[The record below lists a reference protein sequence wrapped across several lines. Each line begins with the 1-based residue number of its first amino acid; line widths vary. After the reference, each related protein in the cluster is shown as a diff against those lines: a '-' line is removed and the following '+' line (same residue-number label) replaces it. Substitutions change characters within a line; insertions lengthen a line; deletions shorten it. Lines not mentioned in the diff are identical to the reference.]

1 MNSTS
6 IDNNFVNNSINSDID
21 TLMPHFTDIE
31 VIVIIL
37 VTGIM
42 SFVIITGNLL
52 IMIAYGI
59 NKKLRVMNNYFLV
72 SLSIADFLIGV
83 LVIPFYTTYVL
94 IGNWTGTIIGC
105 DLWLSLDYG
114 LTTSSTLH
122 LLLISLD
129 RYLAVKYPLVYRVHR
144 RSRKVLFALFV
155 VWIISFTIWMPPI
168 FAMSRSKDGLPVPT
182 IECMMPYVYSNDYLV
197 IVIINGLTFW
207 FPVITMVG
215 FYRTVYAKV
224 LKHNEF
230 ISKHVTR
237 HSIYVIG
244 NEQTLTTMTCNNP
257 VAHDDT
263 ILHTFKMNSS
273 SICLNTTRKDKY
285 FDKNRVST
293 SSSDVPS
300 ASSDTSIRFD
310 NYKAAKTLS
319 AILLA
324 FLITWTPWQIYIIT
338 SYFCKQC
345 VPIAFYYF
353 GKYLL
358 QPDFIFQR

>member
-6 IDNNFVNNSINSDID
+6 MDNNFVNNSLNSDID
-21 TLMPHFTDIE
+21 TLMHHFTNIE
-31 VIVIIL
+31 VIVI
-37 VTGIM
+37 VAVAGIM

-72 SLSIADFLIGV
+72 SLSIADFLIGS
-83 LVIPFYTTYVL
+83 LSIPCYTAYVL
-94 IGNWTGTIIGC
+94 IGNWTGTHGC
-105 DLWLSLDYG
+105 DLWLSVDYG
-114 LTTSSTLH
+114 LTTSSILH

-144 RSRKVLFALFV
+144 RSRNVLFALSV
-155 VWIISFTIWMPPI
+155 VWIISFTIWMPAI
-168 FAMSRSKDGLPVPT
+168 FLMSRSKDSLPVPT
-182 IECMMPYVYSNDYLV
+182 TECMMPYIYSNDYLI

-207 FPVITMVG
+207 LPVIMMVG
-215 FYRTVYAKV
+215 FYHTVYAKA

-230 ISKHVTR
+230 ISKHVIR
-237 HSIYVIG
+237 HSTYVIS
-244 NEQTLTTMTCNNP
+244 NDQTLTTMTYNNP
-257 VAHDDT
+257 VAHDD
-263 ILHTFKMNSS
+263 IVLHKFKMNSS
-273 SICLNTTRKDKY
+273 SICLNTTRKDK
-285 FDKNRVST
+285 NEVST
-293 SSSDVPS
+293 STSNVSS
-300 ASSDTSIRFD
+300 ASSDTIVRFD

-319 AILLA
+319 VILLA
-324 FLITWTPWQIYIIT
+324 FLVTWTPWQIYVIT

-358 QPDFIFQR
+358 QPGENTFR